1 MEFCIEIS
9 FEEVL
14 MLFAEYTKGRH
25 RIVSGHR
32 NGHTHTQGDCCGQGL
47 MFLLVQKTKNL
58 IALFLHVEDA
68 HFCRN
73 VVTVLLKM

>member
-1 MEFCIEIS
+1 
-9 FEEVL
+9 

-32 NGHTHTQGDCCGQGL
+32 NRHTHTQGDCCGQGL

-73 VVTVLLKM
+73 VVTVVLKM